1 MRVGLLLWACLGVGC
16 GPEVSD
22 HVVLVTPGGRELE
35 LEGLWQI
42 PVDESEAG
50 LLLRYRTDL
59 DLADEPALLAELDDV
74 WQGLLPSAEQQ
85 GLSTAIVA
93 VFRQPQGWDREVRG
107 YQLIMRRD
115 ASGRWSRSDDDE
127 RDYWKDVL

>member
-22 HVVLVTPGGRELE
+22 HVV
-35 LEGLWQI
+35 
-42 PVDESEAG
+42 
-50 LLLRYRTDL
+50 
-59 DLADEPALLAELDDV
+59 PALLAELDDV

-115 ASGRWSRSDDDE
+115 ASGRWARSDDDE